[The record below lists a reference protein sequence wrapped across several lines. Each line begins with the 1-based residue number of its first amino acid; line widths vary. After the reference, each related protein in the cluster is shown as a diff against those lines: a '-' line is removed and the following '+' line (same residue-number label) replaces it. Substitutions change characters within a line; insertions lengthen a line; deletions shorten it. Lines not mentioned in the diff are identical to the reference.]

1 MQVIDWLL
9 LSMWVL
15 WWWGEMELTEQAY
28 LNCDSHFEKQVIFRN
43 CLFEIWKNLKKFQIA
58 VIVLYRKYI
67 YVYY

>member
-1 MQVIDWLL
+1 MQVIDWIL

-43 CLFEIWKNLKKFQIA
+43 CLEKISNHCYSFI
-58 VIVLYRKYI
+58 
-67 YVYY
+67 